1 MKLRVPQR
9 WIRRHV
15 YADVEG
21 RARVMP
27 RTVYI
32 LPTAQGFLFG
42 AILFMMLLG
51 SINYANNLG
60 FMLTF
65 LLAGL
70 GIVAI
75 LHTWRNLVGLE
86 LVAGRSE
93 PVFAGQEA
101 RFEIQLI
108 NKRESDRAGINI
120 RLPDG
125 EPVACDL
132 AGNSNAAL
140 SLALGTHHRG
150 YQPMGQFVL
159 FTRFPMGLLH
169 AWVYVELD
177 NRCLV
182 YPAPG
187 SRMPPAQVPD
197 YRQSQKGDKG
207 VGVDDFVGLRSYRDG
222 DPIRHIHWKAL
233 ARGQGIQTKQF
244 GGDRADRRW
253 LDFESLA
260 GMDTETRLSALCR
273 GVLDACEKQHE
284 YGLRLPGLEIRPNRG
299 PTHRNNCLS
308 ALALFGE
315 AS

>member
-1 MKLRVPQR
+1 MKFRLPDSF
-9 WIRRHV
+9 IRRHV

-21 RARVMP
+21 RARVKP
-27 RTVYI
+27 RTIYI
-32 LPTAQGFLFG
+32 LPTAQGLLFG
-42 AILFMMLLG
+42 TVLLMMLMG

-101 RFEIQLI
+101 RFEIRLVNLRHQP
-108 NKRESDRAGINI
+108 RGGINI

-132 AGNSNAAL
+132 DGNSNTSL
-140 SLALGTHHRG
+140 SLAIETHHRG
-150 YQPMGQFVL
+150 QQPLGRFVL
-159 FTRFPMGLLH
+159 FTRYPMGLLH
-169 AWVYVELD
+169 AWVYIELD
-177 NRCLV
+177 NHCLV

-187 SRMPPAQVPD
+187 SKMPPAQVPD

-222 DPIRHIHWKAL
+222 DSIKHIHWETL
-233 ARGQGIQTKQF
+233 AREQGLQTKQF

-253 LDFESLA
+253 LDWDALA
-260 GMDTETRLSALCR
+260 AMETEARLSALCR

-284 YGLRLPGLEIRPNRG
+284 YGLRLPGTEIRPNRG
-299 PTHRNNCLS
+299 PAHRHSCLA
-308 ALALFGE
+308 ALALFGKPT
-315 AS
+315 